1 MSTDEKINAEL
12 DSLKLTKDFFKKI
25 IVQNDLPGIYTDN
38 DGIVHCNL
46 IDFLLKPEI
55 VLA

>member
-25 IVQNDLPGIYTDN
+25 IVQNDIPGIYTDN